1 MLPPNAIPTNVSKQ
15 LGLAILPLVVPNKLG
30 TYYDHLVS
38 ITVGKEQELC
48 RIHKGLLKYHPSYFR
63 AALNENFK
71 ESHIEAVELP

>member
-38 ITVGKEQELC
+38 ITVGKEQELSTVPHSQ
-48 RIHKGLLKYHPSYFR
+48 RLAQVSSLLLQGS
-63 AALNENFK
+63 
-71 ESHIEAVELP
+71 IE